1 MDSCI
6 CEVWG
11 AWALPPCSGGDARTQ
26 HGLSPTRSLLLPVL
40 GRHGFNSILTVALVA
55 SEQEGG
61 LRLAWGLAR
70 LIASGALQKG
80 HPVWG
85 SLGSL
90 YMACPSGGWKTLQS
104 PGNCL
109 SSPRGAD

>member
-40 GRHGFNSILTVALVA
+40 GRHGFNSILAVALVA

-61 LRLAWGLAR
+61 LEPRVGSGSADCIWSPAKGAPRVGIFRFALHGVPFRGLENTSVTR
-70 LIASGALQKG
+70 QLPLF
-80 HPVWG
+80 
-85 SLGSL
+85 
-90 YMACPSGGWKTLQS
+90 
-104 PGNCL
+104 
-109 SSPRGAD
+109 SPRS